1 MLHTTTDD
9 VFRLMLE
16 VHNVAPFKIVREAA
30 PYMRAKK
37 PEDIAKNKSIVN
49 VSSTSGK
56 FVSFFR
62 FSSHDTNG
70 SNWITGL
77 HGNVGQA
84 NYAVAKSGILG
95 LTKTIAKEWGAFGV
109 RANTVAFG

>member
-37 PEDIAKNKSIVN
+37 PEDIAKNRSIVN

-56 FVSFFR
+56 IDHSCR
-62 FSSHDTNG
+62 RLSSIP
-70 SNWITGL
+70 ITDVL
-77 HGNVGQA
+77 E
-84 NYAVAKSGILG
+84 L
-95 LTKTIAKEWGAFGV
+95 W
-109 RANTVAFG
+109 

>member
-56 FVSFFR
+56 FVSFFSAFR
-62 FSSHDTNG
+62 AT
-70 SNWITGL
+70 ILMVQIGL
-77 HGNVGQA
+77 QVSMA
-84 NYAVAKSGILG
+84 MLDKRTTLSR
-95 LTKTIAKEWGAFGV
+95 
-109 RANTVAFG
+109 RAESLD